1 MIALANG
8 TTSSQGSSGEY
19 ASATS
24 TSGRHHVS
32 PVVAGVIGALVA
44 LAFAAVLIAWSE
56 WSRRRNASKRQV
68 YMGGGIGQEAY
79 REDSVAP
86 SEYELTA
93 PDQKVPSD
101 L

>member
-1 MIALANG
+1 MIALANS
-8 TTSSQGSSGEY
+8 TVSSQGASGEY

-24 TSGRHHVS
+24 TTGRHHVS

-44 LAFAAVLIAWSE
+44 LAFAAVLFALSE

-68 YMGGGIGQEAY
+68 YMGQRIGQAY
-79 REDSVAP
+79 REDSVA
-86 SEYELTA
+86 SSGYELTA